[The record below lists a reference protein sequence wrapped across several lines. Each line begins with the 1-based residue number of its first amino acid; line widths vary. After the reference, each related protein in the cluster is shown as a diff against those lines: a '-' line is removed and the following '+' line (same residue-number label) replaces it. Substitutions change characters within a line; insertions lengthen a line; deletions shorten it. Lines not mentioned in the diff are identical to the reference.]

1 MRRPALPDKLY
12 FRIGEVSALVGVA
25 PHVLRYWET
34 EFPGVRPEKSPS
46 GQRVYA
52 RRDVERL
59 LEIHRLVRDLGYT
72 FDGARRELL
81 RHDAP
86 APTPAALPAA
96 PPTALPETPPAP
108 SGASPGAP
116 TAPVRPAE
124 PGRAPR
130 LREGLLRAR
139 TSLLQALS
147 TLDGGAH
154 DAPGR
159 PGAERS
165 TGA

>member
-81 RHDAP
+81 RHDASASSP
-86 APTPAALPAA
+86 VLRAPVPSSA
-96 PPTALPETPPAP
+96 PPPAP
-108 SGASPGAP
+108 SEAPPGAP
-116 TAPVRPAE
+116 TRPVPPPAPE
-124 PGRAPR
+124 RAPR

-139 TSLLQALS
+139 TRLLQALS
-147 TLDGGAH
+147 ALDGEAL
-154 DAPGR
+154 APPDR
-159 PGAERS
+159 PGADRS